1 MKQITLP
8 KINFNFIKEKKL
20 KKRIAKKLTVAY
32 NLYFRT
38 EKHEMC
44 FD

>member
-8 KINFNFIKEKKL
+8 KINFNFIKKKNS

-32 NLYFRT
+32 NAVF
-38 EKHEMC
+38 
-44 FD
+44 